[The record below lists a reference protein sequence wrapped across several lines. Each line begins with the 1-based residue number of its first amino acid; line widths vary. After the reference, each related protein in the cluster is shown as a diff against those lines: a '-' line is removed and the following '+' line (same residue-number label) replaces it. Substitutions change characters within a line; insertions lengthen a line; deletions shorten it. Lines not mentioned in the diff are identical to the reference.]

1 MNCKQF
7 NTIPLE
13 EVLQI
18 LGHLP
23 TKQTEKEAWFLNP
36 FANENHA
43 SFKLDKR
50 NNIWFLHSEGIGGNN
65 TDFMMKYLKASVKE
79 VLEWAEKQNFSSFHQ
94 QKDYHKKEELPTN
107 NYTIIELKDIQHPAL
122 LEYLKFRKVENQ
134 TAFLKEIHYQMND
147 KNYFGIGFK
156 NDSDGYEIRNKYAK
170 ICLGKKDITTIKN
183 DSGNVKIF
191 EGFIDFLSFKNVENF
206 LEKEPSNYIILNSV
220 SMIST
225 LKNSLENY
233 KKIELYFDNDEA
245 GNRAVEML
253 KNKLEKVEDGRILYK
268 DFKDL
273 NEWAMSSPNLEEKLG
288 GSLVQKVPKVYNKRG
303 R

>member
-156 NDSDGYEIRNKYAK
+156 NDSGGYEIRNKYAK

-273 NEWAMSSPNLEEKLG
+273 NEWAMSSTKLEEKLG

>member
-7 NTIPLE
+7 NSIKLE
-13 EVLQI
+13 EI
-18 LGHLP
+18 LFSVGHLP
-23 TKQTEKEAWFLNP
+23 TKQNEKEAWYLNP
-36 FANENHA
+36 FGTETQA
-43 SFKLDKR
+43 SFKVDKKL
-50 NNIWFLHSEGIGGNN
+50 NLWYLHSEGIGGNN
-65 TDFMMKYLKASVKE
+65 IDFMMKYQNNSAKE

-273 NEWAMSSPNLEEKLG
+273 NEWAMSSTKLEEKLG